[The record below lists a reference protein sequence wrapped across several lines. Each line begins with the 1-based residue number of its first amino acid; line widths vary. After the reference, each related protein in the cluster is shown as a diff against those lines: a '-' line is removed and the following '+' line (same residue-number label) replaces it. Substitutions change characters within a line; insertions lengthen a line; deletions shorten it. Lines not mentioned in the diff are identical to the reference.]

1 MNRLTNW
8 NSSNRIVVIYTILF
22 IEIYL
27 MNMTCV
33 ILKVCN
39 LGFVEAV
46 DTRAVESALST
57 LKTETLV

>member
-1 MNRLTNW
+1 
-8 NSSNRIVVIYTILF
+8 
-22 IEIYL
+22 
-27 MNMTCV
+27 MNMTYI